1 MKGQVLGA
9 VSLAV
14 ALLAVGHPVAQ
25 STTSNPGAPAPR
37 TEALSSNVSGT
48 WAVSAEGYELSMTLQ
63 QEGPRLT
70 GTMQITHGTFP
81 IVGEFRR
88 GRIHFAGVSDG
99 GGIRHDGDSNELDI
113 AAIGRVQPDGTLA
126 GTMVS
131 AVGDFTW
138 RAIRK

>member
-25 STTSNPGAPAPR
+25 STK
-37 TEALSSNVSGT
+37 EAGSSNVSGT
-48 WAVSAEGYELSMTLQ
+48 WGVSAEGYELSMTLQ
-63 QEGPRLT
+63 QEGTRLT
-70 GTMQITHGTFP
+70 GTMQITHGAFP
-81 IVGEFRR
+81 IVGEFRK

-99 GGIRHDGDSNELDI
+99 GGIRHQDDSNELDI

-138 RAIRK
+138 RAVRK